1 MADRSQWDTVAAVL
15 ADAGCSLVTGLPS
28 DEPGLL
34 DAAGRRPGLTA
45 LPVRDQRVAAC
56 AAIGHATASGRPAV
70 VAVDSGPSFSNALTG
85 LLEASSLCCPVVV
98 VTTRIPVAGLGRG
111 GFQQLDQATMAG
123 PLVKWSVLVESAE
136 QLRWALRRA
145 VHLSVNGTPG
155 VVLVEIAA
163 EVLAGDPV
171 DPAPTG
177 EPVARV
183 RSVADDA
190 SLERAAALLA
200 SASAPVV
207 VAGGGAKAAGAQLR
221 ALAERLGAPVFTTA
235 SGRGVIDEEHPLA
248 HGLVG
253 LYAGPA
259 ALRILDAADVVLL
272 VGSRLEE
279 TARTGWTGLD
289 DKRFIQVDCE
299 SAVFSTVVE
308 PAVPLLGD
316 AALTLGRLGELA
328 AAAGPV
334 APPCWAGPAEP
345 ALPWSDGPWSGE
357 PWSDGSRSD
366 GSRSDGSR
374 SDGSRSDGPQQ
385 LTARHAFGALT
396 QVFGRDLTLVQ
407 ENGLH
412 DIWGYQYPVLTVSD
426 RTTLVVPGEQTMVG
440 FGLGAALGAAVA
452 RPQRPTVLVCGD
464 GAFEMSLA
472 ALPTIA
478 ENGYGLTVLVFD
490 NRGFGWP
497 RYLRDLDGA
506 PTDVTRFP
514 APSHAAATVAA
525 LGGWTAR
532 PTTPAELVGALEEA
546 RRHNAE
552 GRMALL
558 TIGVDDGD
566 VPTSVRRVFGSVVG
580 AVVSTASG
588 SPERP

>member
-1 MADRSQWDTVAAVL
+1 MADRSQWDAVAAVL
-15 ADAGCSLVTGLPS
+15 ADAGCALVTGLPS

-56 AAIGHATASGRPAV
+56 AAIGHATVSGRPAV

-111 GFQQLDQATMAG
+111 GFQQLDQAAMAG
-123 PLVKWSVLVESAE
+123 PLVKWSVLVESPE

-155 VVLVEIAA
+155 VVLVEVAA
-163 EVLAGDPV
+163 EVLAAEPV
-171 DPAPTG
+171 DDAPTG

-190 SLERAAALLA
+190 SLERAAALL
-200 SASAPVV
+200 SAATAPVV
-207 VAGGGAKAAGAQLR
+207 VAGGGAKGAGAPLR

-248 HGLVG
+248 RGLVG
-253 LYAGPA
+253 LYAGPSA
-259 ALRILDAADVVLL
+259 QRILDAADVVLL

-279 TARTGWTGLD
+279 TARTGWTRLD
-289 DKRFIQVDCE
+289 DKRFVHVDCE

-316 AALTLGRLGELA
+316 AALTLGRLGELV

-334 APPCWAGPAEP
+334 AVAEP
-345 ALPWSDGPWSGE
+345 TVPRSAE
-357 PWSDGSRSD
+357 PPTDEPPTD
-366 GSRSDGSR
+366 E
-374 SDGSRSDGPQQ
+374 PQR

-396 QVFGRDLTLVQ
+396 EVFGRDLTLVQ

-452 RPQRPTVLVCGD
+452 RPERPTVLVCGD

-478 ENGYGLTVLVFD
+478 ENGCGLTVLVFD

-497 RYLRDLDGA
+497 RYLRDLEGA
-506 PTDVTRFP
+506 PTEVTRFP
-514 APSHAAATVAA
+514 APSHATAAVAA

-532 PTTPAELVGALEEA
+532 PTTPAELVAALDEA
-546 RRHNAE
+546 RRLNVD

-558 TIGVDDGD
+558 TIRVDDGD
-566 VPTSVRRVFGSVVG
+566 VPTAVRRIFDPAPGSTLD
-580 AVVSTASG
+580 SASG
-588 SPERP
+588 SALDSASASTPVPVPDSPERP